1 MQDNESN
8 DFPPDADESIPYQVQ
23 PTGYRRSPTLGKLMG
38 ALATAMASIGPAE
51 KDATNP
57 HFKSKYATLASCHAA
72 CIHALTGQELAFLM
86 LPDVTPEV
94 VKVTG
99 HLHHSS
105 DEWIESVCIIPHQ
118 GDAHS
123 IGSAMTYAKR
133 YLYCMVGVV
142 ADDDDDGNGAIGR
155 PAAGQPREP
164 RRTPPAPEPKPA
176 PKEAPAASSQEPAR
190 KSEPPK
196 MNPAMAAFVAGRG
209 GNGESA
215 RVVDPEPL
223 TEEQGVQIKGLFVQ
237 LRYGGTGAKAKVLE
251 VTGKDRANLTFA
263 DGEKLLNVLSD
274 EARAS

>member
-1 MQDNESN
+1 MRDEM
-8 DFPPDADESIPYQVQ
+8 PPYIDASPEADQPVPFHVE

-38 ALATAMASIGPAE
+38 ALASAMAQIGPAE

-72 CIHALTGQELAFLM
+72 CVHPLTSNELAFLM
-86 LPDVTPEV
+86 LPLVTSEL

-105 DEWIESVCIIPHQ
+105 DEWIESVVVIPHQ

-164 RRTPPAPEPKPA
+164 RRTPPAPEPKPE
-176 PKEAPAASSQEPAR
+176 PKEAPRASSQDSRP

-196 MNPAMAAFVAGRG
+196 MNPAMQAFVENQAKAQ
-209 GNGESA
+209 NGEPA
-215 RVVDPEPL
+215 PL
-223 TEEQGVQIKGLFVQ
+223 TEELALKIRGLFVQ
-237 LRYGGTGAKAKVLE
+237 LKYGSSGAKAKTLE
-251 VTGKDRANLTFA
+251 VTGKDRADLNLE
-263 DGEKLLNVLSD
+263 DGGKLLAALQR
-274 EARAS
+274 EATAQ